1 MKTTKHAAVQQQRRG
16 ISDELLSLVLEHGEM
31 HKARGHA
38 TMYRI
43 SKKELLFVK
52 HDCPKPLWRRYRD
65 SIGKAVPVVGTEG
78 DVLTAMNRY
87 RRIWRL
93 K

>member
-1 MKTTKHAAVQQQRRG
+1 MRTTRHALVQQQRRG
-16 ISDELLSLVLEHGEM
+16 ISEELLSLVLEHGKT
-31 HKARGHA
+31 HKATGHA

-43 SKKELLFVK
+43 SKRELLFVK

-65 SIGKAVPVVGTEG
+65 SITKAVPVVADGETII
-78 DVLTAMNRY
+78 TAMH
-87 RRIWRL
+87 RRERIRNL